1 MRANDQTL
9 TVSMKLVNEMGHL
22 TLIIRADSRDLRET
36 RDGRDGEEFEI
47 SRALSFE
54 SHMSRK
60 RSGSTVQQKHEG
72 LPLNKWQASLRHNPA
87 EWKLKTRQ
95 RPPSRRLKPEAPL
108 RLAQPQTRRSLLLSK
123 F

>member
-22 TLIIRADSRDLRET
+22 ALIIRADSRDLREK
-36 RDGRDGEEFEI
+36 RDGRDGEEFEA

-60 RSGSTVQQKHEG
+60 RSGSIVQQKHEG
-72 LPLNKWQASLRHNPA
+72 LPPK
-87 EWKLKTRQ
+87 
-95 RPPSRRLKPEAPL
+95 
-108 RLAQPQTRRSLLLSK
+108 
-123 F
+123 